1 MAQWVTCRDISKS
14 YGAQTLFEHIS
25 FGVTEHE
32 RLGLIGPNGSGKS
45 TLLKIIAGLSTPDE
59 GEITVQK
66 HTRLVYLPQD
76 DDLKPEQTIEETI
89 LHALTARERE
99 DTEHFRHVQRMIG
112 QAEFDDTGR
121 QVKTLSG
128 GWRKRLAITR
138 AMCHRPDLLLLDEP
152 TNHLDLEGILWLEK
166 MLCRAPFGFIVVSH
180 DRAFLQ
186 HTTRRIIELGK
197 YYPEGYLSVNGDYL
211 QFEKERAAFLDH
223 QVRRESVL
231 ANKMRR
237 EMEWL
242 RRSPKARATKS
253 RFRMEEA
260 WRLKDE
266 LDAVKGRNTH
276 QKEVEIDFESTQ
288 RRTRKLLTCHNLGK
302 TLGEKPLFRHLNLK
316 LFAGMRLGLMG
327 RNGTGKSTL
336 MHMLAGEL
344 SPDQGEVVW
353 ADDLKVVLFDQ
364 AREQLDQNIVLRRA
378 LAPEGD
384 AVVYRGRSIHVV
396 SWARRFL
403 FRPDQ
408 LDMPVYRLSGG
419 EQARI
424 LIARLM
430 LRPADVLLLDEPTN
444 DLDIPALEV
453 LEDSLLNFPG
463 AVVLVTHDRF
473 LLERVADRILGLDG
487 EGRAE
492 MFADYGQWVNFL
504 HQQNAMQQ
512 KNTDKPKTVARRK
525 PRKPKKLSYKD
536 QYELDHIEENIM
548 AAEEELARLQAQ
560 LTDETIVNHP
570 ERLQECCRLIQ
581 PVQEKVDCLYQ
592 RWEELEA
599 LREQSG

>member
-1 MAQWVTCRDISKS
+1 MCQDISKS
-14 YGAQTLFEHIS
+14 YGVQTLFEHIS
-25 FGVTEHE
+25 FGISKNE

-45 TLLKIIAGLSTPDE
+45 TLLRIIAGLSTPDQ
-59 GEITVQK
+59 GEVTVQK

-76 DDLKPEQTIEETI
+76 DDLEPDQTIEETI
-89 LHALTARERE
+89 LLSLTPRERE
-99 DTEHFRHVQRMIG
+99 DTEHFKYVQRMIG
-112 QAEFDDTGR
+112 QADFDDTSQ

-166 MLCRAPFGFIVVSH
+166 MLCQASFGFIVVSH

-186 HTTRRIIELGK
+186 HTTQRIIELGK
-197 YYPEGYLSVNGDYL
+197 YYPEGYLSVPGDYFR
-211 QFEKERAAFLDH
+211 FEKERNAFLAH
-223 QVRRESVL
+223 QMRKQSVL

-253 RFRMEEA
+253 RFRTEEA
-260 WRLKDE
+260 WRLKNE
-266 LDAVKGRNTH
+266 LDAVKDRNTH
-276 QKEVEIDFESTQ
+276 HREVKIDFESTE
-288 RRTRKLLTCHNLGK
+288 RKTRKLITCHDLGK
-302 TLGEKPLFRHLNLK
+302 TLADKTLFRHLNLK

-344 SPDQGEVVW
+344 VPDQGEVEW

-364 AREQLDQNIVLRRA
+364 AREQLDQSLILRRA

-384 AVVYRGRSIHVV
+384 AVVYRGRSIHVA

-403 FRPDQ
+403 FCPDQ

-430 LRPADVLLLDEPTN
+430 LQPADVLLLDEPTN

-453 LEDSLLNFPG
+453 LEESLLNFPG

-473 LLERVADRILGLDG
+473 LLARVADRILGLDG

-492 MFADYGQWVNFL
+492 MFADYEQWITFL
-504 HQQNAMQQ
+504 HQQNAMKP
-512 KNTDKPKTVARRK
+512 KNTEKSKTFSKRKPKN
-525 PRKPKKLSYKD
+525 PKKLSYKD
-536 QYELDHIEENIM
+536 QYELDHIEGKII
-548 AAEEELARLQAQ
+548 AAEEELARLQEQ
-560 LTDETIVNHP
+560 LTDETVVNHP
-570 ERLQECCRLIQ
+570 ERLQEYCRLLQ

-599 LREQSG
+599 LREEFG